1 MIVTHEAI
9 PSDPYDVCLIGAGPA
24 GITLALELES
34 SGMKVCVLEA
44 GGDGYDRDA
53 QRLLEGTT
61 DGDRYP
67 PLRDTRMAALG
78 GSSHV
83 WAGWCRPLDPI
94 DFEPRPGRDAPGW
107 PFDATELEPHY
118 RRAHDRCG
126 LGAFDYE
133 SPDVRP
139 GKDDLLAIP
148 ATDVA
153 HAMFRVLPMR
163 FGAEYRRRLETA
175 SNVHV
180 VLRAPVT
187 QLDLTASG
195 ECESASVVRPDGSTL
210 VVRAR
215 RFVLAAGGIENARLL
230 LLSAD
235 EPHATPGNA
244 SGLVGRYFT
253 DHPFANIGTL
263 HLSAPHALGGYF
275 PHRPTRSTELRG
287 AGSPA
292 SPEGD
297 TAAGPAATRATLTL
311 PRGVLERDGL
321 LNAALFFHPRYEAHP
336 VFAAP
341 EVTAFLEVWNKLR
354 GKAVPEGLPPY
365 LRRAARAPHRIVVA
379 GARKLV
385 VGSGASRTWRCRAMF
400 ETESRAENR
409 VTLGEE
415 RDALGRPL
423 AHVDWRLSDRD
434 LASMQGVMRHLDG
447 ALRSAG
453 LGRIELA
460 CPDTPEGFR
469 GLAEGGK
476 HHMGT
481 TRMHASAREGVV
493 DPDGRVHGIPNLFVT
508 GSSVFPSGG
517 YANPTLTIVA
527 LAIRLA
533 DHLRT

>member
-9 PSDPYDVCLIGAGPA
+9 PSDPYDVCIIGAGPA

-53 QRLLEGTT
+53 QRLLEGTM

-83 WAGWCRPLDPI
+83 WAGWCRPLDSI

-107 PFDATELEPHY
+107 PFDAAALEPYY

-126 LGAFDYE
+126 LGAFDYD
-133 SPDVRP
+133 SLDVIP
-139 GKDDLLAIP
+139 GTNDLLAVP
-148 ATDVA
+148 ATDVT

-163 FGAEYRRRLETA
+163 FGAEYRRRLEA
-175 SNVHV
+175 APNVHV
-180 VLRAPVT
+180 VLHAPVT
-187 QLDLTASG
+187 RLDVTESG
-195 ECESASVVRPDGSTL
+195 GCEAARVVRPDGSTH

-230 LLSAD
+230 LLSGD
-235 EPHATPGNA
+235 DPHTAPGNA
-244 SGLVGRYFT
+244 AGLVGRYFT
-253 DHPFANIGTL
+253 DHPFANVGTL
-263 HLSAPHALGGYF
+263 HLNEPHALAGYF
-275 PHRPTRSTELRG
+275 PHRPS
-287 AGSPA
+287 GSL
-292 SPEGD
+292 
-297 TAAGPAATRATLTL
+297 AAPGPPAATGEAGSLATVRATLTL
-311 PRGVLERDGL
+311 PREVLERDGL
-321 LNAALFFHPRYEAHP
+321 QNAALFFHPRYEAHP

-365 LRRAARAPHRIVVA
+365 LRRAASAPHKIVAA
-379 GARKLV
+379 GARKLLV
-385 VGSGASRTWRCRAMF
+385 ASGASRTWRCRAMF
-400 ETESRAENR
+400 ETGSRAENR
-409 VTLGEE
+409 VTLGEK

-434 LASMQGVMRHLDG
+434 LASMQGVMRHLDA

-469 GLAEGGK
+469 SLAEGGK

-493 DPDGRVHGIPNLFVT
+493 DPDGRVHGVPNLFVA

-533 DHLRT
+533 DHLRG